1 MEEKIF
7 AILNDL
13 IGVDPKETNRLIK
26 RGITPGDFFLAKS
39 VELDGNSFK
48 VVVEVLSD
56 GEKFEETLGGRNVS
70 LYKQYDT
77 DDVRP
82 YNPLTDESL
91 KSKSQMGQ
99 E

>member
-1 MEEKIF
+1 MEEKVF

-26 RGITPGDFFLAKS
+26 RGVTPGGFFLVNS
-39 VELDGNSFK
+39 VKLDGRSFK
-48 VVVEVLSD
+48 VVVEVLNN
-56 GEKFEETLGGRNVS
+56 GETFEETLGGENVS

-77 DDVRP
+77 DDVKA

-91 KSKSQMGQ
+91 KSSSQMGQ